1 MRSPKLRIRTTT
13 LMSDIQITAGRVTWP
28 VTTTPIVAI
37 TGRTSVDSVS
47 KNAAKTIPAVA
58 VSAGIAH

>member
-1 MRSPKLRIRTTT
+1 
-13 LMSDIQITAGRVTWP
+13 MSVIQITAGRVTWP

-37 TGRTSVDSVS
+37 TGRTSADNVS